1 MLSSLPRRSGREA
14 GGSIGATGCM
24 RAPVKRSLHL
34 HRSAANVIRS
44 LRKPRGL
51 TSLIDSTTSRDP
63 ANGGSAG
70 PRGPVAAAVK
80 PGDIEVRQVLIGEQ
94 SLQVAIRHGAG
105 NQCPLLMFNGI
116 GANWE
121 LAKPFLEA
129 LTHTT
134 AIIFDVPGVGGS
146 PVPSLPYR
154 PSRLARLAAG
164 LVAELGYSEIDVAG
178 VSWGGGIAQQFAH
191 QYPKMCRRLVLA
203 ATAPGFT
210 MVPASPAV
218 LWKMAT
224 PRRYTDKGYIN
235 RVAADIYGGAF
246 RGDPSL
252 IGRHAAAMHGARNLG
267 YLYQLLAMSGWTSLP
282 WLWSLPQSTLVLMGR
297 DDPLVP
303 PVNGHIL
310 AGLIPNAE
318 LRMIDDGHLFIVT
331 RPAETA
337 ALIEAFL
344 ADASRQIEPSSPLS
358 RMANWVRGLVS
369 TSGERRPHQS

>member
-1 MLSSLPRRSGREA
+1 MGAIEA
-14 GGSIGATGCM
+14 
-24 RAPVKRSLHL
+24 
-34 HRSAANVIRS
+34 
-44 LRKPRGL
+44 
-51 TSLIDSTTSRDP
+51 
-63 ANGGSAG
+63 
-70 PRGPVAAAVK
+70 
-80 PGDIEVRQVLIGEQ
+80 RQVTIDGQL
-94 SLQVAIRHGAG
+94 LQVAVKHGTG
-105 NQCPLLMFNGI
+105 GGPPLLLFNGI

-129 LTHTT
+129 LTSTT

-146 PVPSLPYR
+146 PRPLLPYR
-154 PSRLARLAAG
+154 PSTLARLAAG
-164 LVAELGYSEIDVAG
+164 LVVELGYAEIDVAG

-191 QYPKMCRRLVLA
+191 QYPDLCRRLVLA

-210 MVPASPAV
+210 MVPAGPSV

-224 PRRYTDKGYIN
+224 PRRYTDKNYMK

-246 RGDPSL
+246 RDDPSL
-252 IGRHAAAMHGARNLG
+252 IGRHTAAMHGARGLG

-282 WLWSLPQSTLVLMGR
+282 WLWSLSQPTLVLMGR

-303 PVNGHIL
+303 PINGHIL

-337 ALIEAFL
+337 AVIEAFL
-344 ADASRQIEPSSPLS
+344 ADASRHVAPLSPLA
-358 RMANWVRGLVS
+358 RLAGLGRSLIS
-369 TSGERRPHQS
+369 TFGRRRDSQTSKQGGSHDGHDLVHRDAEEIRS